1 MFIEVNKMV
10 NLAFIWN
17 NFYFPDIKISTCY
30 LCEYFKLINMAKVVL
45 IKVLLLSIFLVY
57 ADNSIAQDITYLTGS
72 GNFTNGATTDEEIH
86 QINALNFYGAKR
98 TRVSVYPS
106 YYYNSDT
113 QMGNPASIDS
123 IMILLHQGGIT
134 PMILFEYYGWYN
146 ALGSY
151 DKWYEIGKSFAE
163 RWRPNSPYLLSKN
176 ITNWGISV
184 YSAINEP
191 DINMPYVPRT
201 IAEGPENY
209 RDALEG
215 LADGIHA
222 MDTSLSAIPGGWA
235 SQNAF
240 SWNDA
245 NGYATAIVDLINNG
259 KLAGFD
265 LHTYNDNTYAP
276 IVDKQNEFY
285 WRYCAQADF
294 NEIQEEI
301 GITRP
306 LKFYAT
312 EFSYKANILGISEE
326 ESAKRQ
332 FTCIW
337 NNIGAVKSDGSSHA
351 TEFALIWNLFNT
363 VEYDSVYG
371 MCNQLFPYIP
381 NLKGQTFKLVM
392 DLGAGM
398 NFTYLDPNNSG
409 IYKLTDG
416 EKEMWVWQ
424 NYYRWSNIEGTEF
437 TIDLPEKASKILL
450 YNYSGLMDSV
460 EVLGLQNYTFT
471 QLPESETLVFVI
483 LKQPIVSADK
493 DLELYTDFR
502 WTALPNPATDI
513 VSVKYQGNPMLQTN
527 YIVQVKDM
535 TGKVILEKSIDKGD
549 FSIDISA
556 FHAGVYMMTIANSAV
571 KTCIKVVK
579 I

>member
-1 MFIEVNKMV
+1 MNLKYASHQVFTGPPAPKLTFIKA
-10 NLAFIWN
+10 LFIGL
-17 NFYFPDIKISTCY
+17 FFSC
-30 LCEYFKLINMAKVVL
+30 AAASV
-45 IKVLLLSIFLVY
+45 
-57 ADNSIAQDITYLTGS
+57 AQDITYLTGS
-72 GNFTNGATTDEEIH
+72 GNFTNGETTEREIH
-86 QINALNFYGAKR
+86 QINALNYCGAKR

-113 QMGNPASIDS
+113 QMGNPSSIDS

-151 DKWYEIGKSFAE
+151 DKWYEIGRSFAE

-191 DINMPYVPRT
+191 DINTPYVPRT
-201 IAEGPENY
+201 IADGPENY
-209 RDALEG
+209 HDALEG

-222 MDTSLSAIPGGWA
+222 VDTSLSAIPGGWA

-245 NGYATAIVDLINNG
+245 NGYGTAIVDLINNG

-265 LHTYNDNTYAP
+265 IHTYNDNTFAP
-276 IVDKQNEFY
+276 IVDQQNEFY
-285 WRYCAQADF
+285 WRYSAQADF

-306 LKFYAT
+306 VKFYAT

-326 ESAKRQ
+326 ESAKRH

-337 NNIGAVKSDGSSHA
+337 NNIGAVKSDGSTPA
-351 TEFALIWNLFNT
+351 TKFALVWNLFHT
-363 VEYDSVYG
+363 VEFDSVYG
-371 MCNQLFPYIP
+371 MCHQLFPYTP
-381 NLKGQTFKLVM
+381 NLKGQAFKLVM

-424 NYYRWSNIEGTEF
+424 NYYRWSNIEGTSF
-437 TIDLPEKASKILL
+437 TIDLPEDASKILL
-450 YNYSGLMDSV
+450 YNYSGLLDSV
-460 EVLGLQNYTFT
+460 AVSGLQNYTFT

-483 LKQPIVSADK
+483 LKQSPVSVDK
-493 DLELYTDFR
+493 DLQPQVDFP
-502 WTALPNPATDI
+502 WTVSPNPATGI
-513 VSVKYQGNPMLQTN
+513 VSVAFQGNPISLN
-527 YIVQVKDM
+527 SNIVHIKDM
-535 TGKVILEKSIDKGD
+535 VGNLLLEKSVDQGD
-549 FSIDISA
+549 FSIDMTN
-556 FHAGVYMMTIANSAV
+556 FNAGVYVMTIANGDVQTS
-571 KTCIKVVK
+571 IKVVK